1 MFIDFTGLG
10 TECLFLRKICYA
22 GIYGSY
28 RIIEL
33 TICFLGTLND
43 FLIVFYSL
51 LSLFVNIVI
60 ERRLKQS
67 QIIF

>member
-10 TECLFLRKICYA
+10 TECLFLCKICYA

-28 RIIEL
+28 RIIKL
-33 TICFLGTLND
+33 TICFLGTLNG
-43 FLIVFYSL
+43 FFVIFYSL
-51 LSLFVNIVI
+51 LSLFVSIVI
-60 ERRLKQS
+60 ERRLKQP